1 MDQEG
6 ALHEFCKKFVVEE
19 KLAASYLQHLKDLEL
34 KKRKREESRRQ
45 KKLEEQAKTNESYDW
60 VELYRGG
67 LLKKLTVSTLE
78 LYLAK
83 HNINCAEG
91 LLKQDKLDIVC
102 ANIARSL
109 VERLSHDEEDKESE
123 EEDDDDEI
131 DGDVVLEEIGDDSE
145 SEEECNDDDSDDRWW
160 WWWW

>member
-45 KKLEEQAKTNESYDW
+45 KKLEEKAKTNESYDW

-91 LLKQDKLDIVC
+91 LLKQDKFDIVC

-109 VERLSHDEEDKESE
+109 VERLSHDEEGKESE

-145 SEEECNDDDSDDRWW
+145 SEEECNDDDSDDT
-160 WWWW
+160 